1 MKPKRSLMWML
12 ALVLAL
18 MAALMVAPMFAP
30 VAAGGEDG
38 ALMVAEGPYGLELA
52 SGPVLEQT
60 FVMNGAVDSRAA
72 PYGFDQFSDLQLSQ
86 NFAGQLTTTNMA
98 VAPYGPEHI
107 ILSSAVC
114 GLHQPVYYPL
124 FFP

>member
-1 MKPKRSLMWML
+1 MKRRTSLMWML
-12 ALVLAL
+12 AVVLAL
-18 MAALMVAPMFAP
+18 MAALMVGPMFAP

-38 ALMVAEGPYGLELA
+38 ALMVAEGPYGLEPA

-72 PYGFDQFSDLQLSQ
+72 PYGFDQFSDLQLGY
-86 NFAGQLTTTNMA
+86 NIAGAPSVDMTM
-98 VAPYGPEHI
+98 APYGPEHI